1 MTDERIREYWTQRAA
16 DSGGAAATTNDVWLR
31 ELEAR
36 VLAATLVERAPGARS
51 GLDVGCGDGLTTLRV
66 ACARPDL
73 RLTGVDFS
81 PAMIELAERHRTATP
96 EAGRVDFR
104 IGDVRELSRVLTGQQ
119 FDIAMSDRCLINLED
134 LGQQRAALAEI
145 ARCVVPGGLY
155 LAVENFLEGHRAMNL
170 ARATLGLSEIPVRW
184 HNCFFDEPSFRDAA
198 APWFE
203 IEEWRLFSSSYY
215 LATRV
220 LYSAYC
226 RDRGEEPDY
235 DHDLHRLAVDLPWT
249 GDFGPVRLA
258 VLRRQSG

>member
-16 DSGGAAATTNDVWLR
+16 ESGDAAATTNDVWLR

-36 VLAATLVERAPGARS
+36 VLAATLSERVPSARS
-51 GLDVGCGDGLTTLRV
+51 ALDVGCGDGLTTLRL
-66 ACARPDL
+66 ARERPEL

-81 PAMIELAERHRTATP
+81 PAMIELAERHRLAAP
-96 EAGRVDFR
+96 EAEQVVFR
-104 IGDVRELSRVLTGQQ
+104 TGDVRELSQVLPDQR
-119 FDIAMSDRCLINLED
+119 FDVAMSDRCLINLED

-145 ARCVVPGGLY
+145 ARCIAPGGIY
-155 LAVENFLEGHRAMNL
+155 LAVENFLEGHRAMNQ
-170 ARATLGLSEIPVRW
+170 ARTRLGLPEIPVRW
-184 HNCFFDEPSFRDAA
+184 HNCFFDEPAFRDAA

-226 RDRGEEPDY
+226 RGRGEQPDY
-235 DHDLHRLAVDLPWT
+235 DHDLHRLAVDLPWA

-258 VLRRQSG
+258 VLRRRSG